1 MGSIGLLIP
10 PERSVLVLG
19 SLFTGDVTAQVTN
32 QGYPQVQFLPRMLR

>member
-19 SLFTGDVTAQVTN
+19 SLFRGDVTAQITD
-32 QGYPQVQFLPRMLR
+32 QCYP